1 MCVSRVSRSGSR
13 GWGGGNSRGM
23 GKGGG
28 GGIWSEREVAEL
40 QQKSEDIS
48 AFE

>member
-1 MCVSRVSRSGSR
+1 
-13 GWGGGNSRGM
+13 M

-40 QQKSEDIS
+40 KKKSEDIS